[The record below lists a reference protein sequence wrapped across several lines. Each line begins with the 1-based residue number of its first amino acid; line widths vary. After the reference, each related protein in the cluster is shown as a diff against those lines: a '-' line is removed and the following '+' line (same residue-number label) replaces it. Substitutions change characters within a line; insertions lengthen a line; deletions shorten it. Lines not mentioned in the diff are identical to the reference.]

1 MLKLVG
7 FFNFWKRSITSA
19 NHFILFIFLLSFFSL
34 VTLSLHFCFGL
45 GFSSGKLVSVV
56 AHRQSS
62 LVGSHRRRS
71 VLVVGDDIQW
81 NRLCRGSFVVG
92 LYSSSSTFKVQ
103 TLSWI
108 AIYWFPVLLQCL
120 CSFRLCSSLNNVVQ
134 CLRLGSSV
142 SNYWAFLSLWLSKN
156 SKW

>member
-7 FFNFWKRSITSA
+7 FFNFWTRSVTSA
-19 NHFILFIFLLSFFSL
+19 NHFILFFPFIFFFSL

-56 AHRQSS
+56 TRWQSS
-62 LVGSHRRRS
+62 LVGSRRSSAVVARRESSSWVSIRRRRQHS
-71 VLVVGDDIQW
+71 VKSSLSWLVCRRPVLVIVDLQGTNSELDVII
-81 NRLCRGSFVVG
+81 V
-92 LYSSSSTFKVQ
+92 
-103 TLSWI
+103 
-108 AIYWFPVLLQCL
+108 LQCP

-142 SNYWAFLSLWLSKN
+142 SNY
-156 SKW
+156 